1 MITICTHDSGFFV
14 VFTYHLMSSDSLKSS
29 KQVYIKLSD
38 VSEDFIYIV
47 GISINGE
54 WKPLKKSHKHNEI
67 LGGIHKLC

>member
-1 MITICTHDSGFFV
+1 MITICTQDSGFFV
-14 VFTYHLMSSDSLKSS
+14 VLMYHLMSSDSLKSS

-38 VSEDFIYIV
+38 VSEDIIYIV

-54 WKPLKKSHKHNEI
+54 WKLLKKSDKHNEI